1 MNDEQRGF
9 VVSELVGRTILLQYV
24 GAQVPDTEAINQMA
38 EDPKVI
44 FTAPTRVLSQFVR
57 VESCDQAGIVVESL
71 SEDPSLFFVSWGVI
85 SHIEAVNLEGQ

>member
-44 FTAPTRVLSQFVR
+44 FTAPTRVFKNYKVCTKIAKGYTHTST
-57 VESCDQAGIVVESL
+57 
-71 SEDPSLFFVSWGVI
+71 
-85 SHIEAVNLEGQ
+85 